1 MTAAAANTL
10 PWFAA
15 HEGRLIWRDFVSLM
29 TGGKTRRKAIM
40 GTIVAVMIVGM
51 HWFAAFLLRP
61 AFEVGIAADKTTFM
75 FISGGLIMFMS
86 LMFSQAIEAVTR
98 AYYARSDLDLIMS
111 SPSPAHRLFQV
122 RTSVLAV
129 QTIALSVLIAAPVI
143 NVLVWKDG
151 VHWLGAYAV
160 LISLGALATAIA
172 VIITLTLFR
181 MVGTARTRLIAQII
195 AAIVGAGFVIALQGV
210 AIVFGKGISRFSFFT
225 SSDTISSAPE
235 TVSFMWIPARAS
247 MGEPLAVLAI
257 LGFCFAFLAL
267 VIAVSSQRFAKDVLA
282 TAGLVERKTKT
293 TVFSGFRMKTSLRAT
308 LRRKE
313 WALLRRDPWLLSQ
326 SLQQILYLLPP
337 ALLLY
342 VNYGSN
348 HGIVYVVVPVIVM
361 AVGQLAGGLA
371 WITISGEDAH
381 ELIAT
386 APVSDK
392 TILRAKVEAV
402 LVVVALI
409 LAPFAVVLSFISYE
423 VVFWML
429 VGGALSA
436 SSAVLIQLWF
446 RSQANRSVFRR
457 RQTSSRAATLCEAL
471 VSILWAAT
479 AGAAMADVKYAP
491 IPGTLV
497 LMVLFIGWL
506 IKPSRKEMVGT

>member
-1 MTAAAANTL
+1 MSTATANTL

-15 HEGRLIWRDFVSLM
+15 HEGRLIWRDFISLM
-29 TGGKTRRKAIM
+29 TGGKTQRKAIM
-40 GTIVAVMIVGM
+40 GAIVVTMIAGM

-61 AFEVGIAADKTTFM
+61 AFEIGIAADKTTFM
-75 FISGGLIMFMS
+75 FICAGLIMFMS

-111 SPSPAHRLFQV
+111 SPAPAHRLFQV

-143 NVLVWKDG
+143 NVLAWKDG
-151 VHWLGAYAV
+151 LHWLGAYAV
-160 LISLGALATAIA
+160 LVSLGALATAVA

-181 MVGTARTRLIAQII
+181 LVGTARTRLIAQII
-195 AAIVGAGFVIALQGV
+195 AAVVGAGFVIALQGV

-225 SSDTISSAPE
+225 SSETISSAPD
-235 TVSFMWIPARAS
+235 VSSYMWLPARAS
-247 MGEPLAVLAI
+247 MGEPLAVVAI
-257 LGFCFAFLAL
+257 MALCFGLLAL
-267 VIAVSSQRFAKDVLA
+267 VIAFSSKRFAEDILA
-282 TAGLVERKTKT
+282 TAGLVERKSKTKT
-293 TVFSGFRMKTSLRAT
+293 FTGFRSKTSLRAT

-313 WALLRRDPWLLSQ
+313 WALLRRDPWLMSQ

-381 ELIAT
+381 ELIDT
-386 APVSDK
+386 APVGDR
-392 TILRAKVEAV
+392 TVLRAKVEAV
-402 LVVVALI
+402 LAVVAMI
-409 LAPFAVVLSFISYE
+409 LAPFAAVLALISWE
-423 VVFWML
+423 VVFWLL

-479 AGAAMADVKYAP
+479 AGTAMADVKFAIVP
-491 IPGTLV
+491 VTLV
-497 LMVLFIGWL
+497 LFVLFIGWL
-506 IKPSRKEMVGT
+506 IKPSRKEMAGA